1 MPSETNSSLTKVQR
15 AYGNWRFNV
24 EYSNSLR
31 KYVSWSGKPG
41 TFNVLPDRPI
51 PIKRECDIES
61 LAVWIYV
68 INETNAVSGVLPR
81 FSVLER
87 DNSGY

>member
-1 MPSETNSSLTKVQR
+1 MPSETNSSQTKVQR
-15 AYGNWRFNV
+15 AYGNWRFDV
-24 EYSNSLR
+24 TYSPG
-31 KYVSWSGKPG
+31 KYVTWSGKPG